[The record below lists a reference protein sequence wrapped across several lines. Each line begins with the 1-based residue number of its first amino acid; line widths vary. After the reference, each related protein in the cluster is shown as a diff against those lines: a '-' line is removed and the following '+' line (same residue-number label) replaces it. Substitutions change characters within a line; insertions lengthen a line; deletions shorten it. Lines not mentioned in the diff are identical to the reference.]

1 MDDFLLG
8 LAPKGFY
15 ADPGGIHMQT
25 GFPTSR

>member
-25 GFPTSR
+25 GFLYI